1 MEIHTKYHRY
11 LCISV
16 FFTTFAA
23 IYVNYRILNE
33 SISQKILQFIGIL
46 LNKWDKTWL
55 ACHLIRSF
63 KFVHN
68 QRNAQKF
75 QHANS
80 VDFPKNMLTLGEN
93 HISIGRGTR
102 FGEYL
107 YLTAWER
114 TCAGGNFTLEIHI
127 GENCCFGAWNRIT
140 STNRIE
146 IGNNLLTGKW
156 VTITDNS
163 HGEGNY
169 IEPDLKY
176 GHSYL
181 EALLEALSEE

>member
-1 MEIHTKYHRY
+1 MNPFRK
-11 LCISV
+11 
-16 FFTTFAA
+16 
-23 IYVNYRILNE
+23 
-33 SISQKILQFIGIL
+33 KILQYIGIL

-55 ACHLIRSF
+55 ACHLIRCF

-93 HISIGRGTR
+93 HISIGRGIS
-102 FGEYL
+102 FCEYL

-114 TCAGGNFTLEIHI
+114 TCAGGNFTPEIHI
-127 GENCCFGAWNRIT
+127 GENCCFGAWNHIT

-163 HGEGNY
+163 HGESNY
-169 IEPDLKY
+169 TEPDLKY